1 MLARTMH
8 AIAYDP
14 IHDEIVVPQIFAQG
28 ILVFRGGING
38 EEAPLRYIQGPLT
51 QLQDPDHVEVDP
63 VNNEIFVP
71 QHGHIFVYP
80 RQATG
85 NVAPIRILAGP
96 HTGMGGGDQGVRV
109 DPVHDLLIVSD
120 SAVDGSDTGARIL
133 IFNRT
138 DQGDVKPK
146 AIIGGPK
153 SGLDSHGLYPA
164 FSLYPPKGEIIMSV
178 TSRGG
183 ESRLADRDTYVGVW
197 SINDNGDVPPRW
209 TIAGPRGAFS
219 AEINGTAIDPKHR
232 EVSVADMGQNAVL
245 TFYFPEIF

>member
-1 MLARTMH
+1 MQLRFEKLKDRVHCWDGTMH

-14 IHDEIVVPQIFAQG
+14 MHDEIIVPQIFAQG

-63 VNNEIFVP
+63 VNDEIFVP

-120 SAVDGSDTGARIL
+120 SVVDGSDTGARIL

-138 DQGDVKPK
+138 DQGDVKPR
-146 AIIGGPK
+146 AVIGGSPRVALTVMGSTQRSPCIRPRVK
-153 SGLDSHGLYPA
+153 SL
-164 FSLYPPKGEIIMSV
+164 
-178 TSRGG
+178 
-183 ESRLADRDTYVGVW
+183 
-197 SINDNGDVPPRW
+197 
-209 TIAGPRGAFS
+209 
-219 AEINGTAIDPKHR
+219 
-232 EVSVADMGQNAVL
+232 
-245 TFYFPEIF
+245 